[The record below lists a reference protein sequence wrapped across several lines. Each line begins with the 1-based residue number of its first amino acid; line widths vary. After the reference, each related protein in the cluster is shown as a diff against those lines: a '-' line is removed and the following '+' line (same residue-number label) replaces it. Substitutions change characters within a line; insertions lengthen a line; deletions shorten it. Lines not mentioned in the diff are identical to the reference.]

1 MTFEDRKLLIIGFQ
15 LSLIVHLVLF
25 ILLRLLP
32 VKVLDFNY
40 NQPIEITIEE
50 TKKEIQE
57 KKVKI
62 EQKVIHEEKKP
73 KIEKQ
78 TVKTEE
84 EKKEVRQNTQKA
96 ETVVKKS
103 TSATT
108 EKSQGAKPSNP
119 DMLKIDDENLKLL
132 NQLSSSSA
140 AAKEGGKVKSE
151 EISFGESLSKIDSS
165 VNGTASSRSVIY
177 KPPPPKIVTS
187 ETLPAVK
194 VKIWINPDGSV
205 SKVELLTTTGDPQAN
220 ATIISYMKR
229 WKFNK
234 ISSNEIQWAVVTI
247 KFGS

>member
-103 TSATT
+103 TSSTT